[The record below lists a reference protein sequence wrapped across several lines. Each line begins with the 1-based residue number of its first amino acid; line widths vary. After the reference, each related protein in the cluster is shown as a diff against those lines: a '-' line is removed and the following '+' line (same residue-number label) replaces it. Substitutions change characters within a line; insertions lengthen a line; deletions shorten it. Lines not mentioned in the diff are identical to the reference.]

1 MPCGKA
7 SLVMNVAL
15 PLAGQLLATNGIGK
29 GVNVEAEADAMPRA
43 LSAQTKR
50 PDRFCMSIYRSLSAR
65 TLAADSIYISQ
76 DDAKRLEGVLMRK
89 IQMAIGFL

>member
-1 MPCGKA
+1 
-7 SLVMNVAL
+7 
-15 PLAGQLLATNGIGK
+15 
-29 GVNVEAEADAMPRA
+29 
-43 LSAQTKR
+43 
-50 PDRFCMSIYRSLSAR
+50 MSIYRSLSAR